1 MKNTIEIF
9 PASIS
14 AIVRKPD
21 ATIIYTTFDK
31 VFVCTNDSPKL
42 LPNGNLLYVL
52 KGRAQQ

>member
-1 MKNTIEIF
+1 MKKTIEIL
-9 PASIS
+9 PASVS
-14 AIVRKPD
+14 AVVRKPD

-31 VFVCTNDSPKL
+31 VFVCTNDKPKL

>member
-1 MKNTIEIF
+1 MKNTIEIL
-9 PASIS
+9 PASVS

-31 VFVCTNDSPKL
+31 VFVCTNDSPKH